1 MTATMTTTTGLYDDD
16 DDDDDE
22 MMMMMTMND
31 DDDEMMMMKS
41 GEFRRAKTT
50 PKVPTFR
57 VRWTSSQEIAKGPQG

>member
-1 MTATMTTTTGLYDDD
+1 
-16 DDDDDE
+16 